1 MWVRSATAGG
11 LATGAL
17 LGVDYALSQLD
28 LAPFFPLD
36 VAQAG
41 IKLTPGFVA
50 TQGIDALGSG
60 AKVLAETT
68 ALLVVVLGGAAI
80 GAFAARWRVERSWSN
95 VMALAAVALA
105 LVAGAQLVA
114 GTLPDAIS
122 LGVLA
127 ASFVAWGIV
136 LVWLL
141 RHLALAPETVDPSAS
156 RGRRDFLRRVGS
168 VLLLVAA
175 GGGALGE
182 VLRCGLEA
190 TLAAAIGS
198 GDPVPGLSLGD
209 VAGSSLPAVGPSF
222 LLGFR

>member
-1 MWVRSATAGG
+1 MWVRSATAGA
-11 LATGAL
+11 LATSAL
-17 LGVDYALSQLD
+17 LGVDHTLSQLD
-28 LAPFFPLD
+28 VAPFFPLD

-95 VMALAAVALA
+95 VTALAAVALA

-127 ASFVAWGIV
+127 VSFVAWAIV

-141 RHLALAPETVDPSAS
+141 RHLALAPEKVDPSAS
-156 RGRRDFLRRVGS
+156 RGRRDFLRRAGS

-182 VLRCGLEA
+182 VLRRGHESA
-190 TLAAAIGS
+190 LAAGVAR
-198 GDPVPGLSLGD
+198 GDPAPG
-209 VAGSSLPAVGPSF
+209 VTIRAVTG
-222 LLGFR
+222 

>member
-11 LATGAL
+11 LGTSAL

-80 GAFAARWRVERSWSN
+80 GTFAARWGGGRSG
-95 VMALAAVALA
+95 VDVIARTRG
-105 LVAGAQLVA
+105 VAG
-114 GTLPDAIS
+114 
-122 LGVLA
+122 
-127 ASFVAWGIV
+127 
-136 LVWLL
+136 
-141 RHLALAPETVDPSAS
+141 
-156 RGRRDFLRRVGS
+156 
-168 VLLLVAA
+168 
-175 GGGALGE
+175 
-182 VLRCGLEA
+182 
-190 TLAAAIGS
+190 
-198 GDPVPGLSLGD
+198 PV
-209 VAGSSLPAVGPSF
+209 
-222 LLGFR
+222 